1 MKRFLVVVGASTLA
15 VSLVFAG
22 YVAYRLKPKEL
33 SLPLPDSLIAI
44 DSIEGQALL
53 TSSGHLADYPSLI
66 EFWEAQELVSYCGV
80 ASGFIIRKAVGKPV
94 NQFNFFNEDT
104 SAVRSR
110 LQVTFGGMSL
120 TDLAGLLA
128 ERGMSVTKMHGDE
141 FTIEEFRRVVEANLA
156 LAGD

>member
-53 TSSGHLADYPSLI
+53 TSSGHLADYPSLT

-80 ASGFIIRKAVGKPV
+80 ASGVIILKAAHS
-94 NQFNFFNEDT
+94 
-104 SAVRSR
+104 SARFLHILRPLS
-110 LQVTFGGMSL
+110 TCPEFSHSL
-120 TDLAGLLA
+120 T
-128 ERGMSVTKMHGDE
+128 T
-141 FTIEEFRRVVEANLA
+141 
-156 LAGD
+156 